1 MTRINRRIAKFMKLI
16 NRRIAKF
23 MKLYKNPEEAEKVD
37 NYADKQMK
45 ELVKQF
51 RMGRKEKK
59 RKKIQNLPMN
69 NLNKSQNKNI
79 I

>member
-1 MTRINRRIAKFMKLI
+1 MIEYG